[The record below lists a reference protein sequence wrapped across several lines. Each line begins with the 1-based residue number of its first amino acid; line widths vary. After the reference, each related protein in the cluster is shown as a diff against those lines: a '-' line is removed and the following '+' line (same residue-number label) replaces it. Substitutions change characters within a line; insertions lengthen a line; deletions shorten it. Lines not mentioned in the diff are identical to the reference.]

1 MFSLVSIP
9 RGLCMDDIVKPLSE
23 TKNLLL
29 LDILDRAH
37 VEIISIDN
45 DHRITLVNSAALS
58 MFGYE

>member
-1 MFSLVSIP
+1 
-9 RGLCMDDIVKPLSE
+9 MDDIVKPLSE